1 MSATRNVLV
10 HSKVPAIQIED
21 HCGGVGRGREPW
33 CEERVGL
40 SEDWLFAIYTKQLN
54 VDIKL

>member
-1 MSATRNVLV
+1 MPQEMFLFTVN
-10 HSKVPAIQIED
+10 VPAIQIED